1 MYWGK
6 SLSIDEP
13 LLGGMNCNFESH
25 FETFENESTFKSGT
39 CDKPSSIAVIAT
51 ILSH

>member
-6 SLSIDEP
+6 SLSIAES
-13 LLGGMNCNFESH
+13 LLGGMNCNFDSH
-25 FETFENESTFKSGT
+25 FEIFENQSTFKSVT